1 MKKIAIAGGG
11 AMGLALATVL
21 SSHNSVSLWI
31 RDKKRAKETAK
42 KRENK
47 KHLPG
52 VKIPESVFISSN
64 LAEVIE
70 GADLVI
76 IAVPSFNMR
85 DVVNLLKGLFGEEVE
100 KWPVL
105 VGLSKGMEKKTLK
118 LPSQIV
124 EDIFGSIGIPYS
136 HLAVLGFAS
145 EIARGRPTTEVLAS
159 TDPALTQQIKDILET
174 RRFHILS
181 SDDLLGVQL
190 GGTLKNILTMGIA
203 LAEATQKDPKIRSKL
218 LPSAIEELVRIGTE
232 LGGSP
237 ETLNDL
243 SGEGDLILTSSSSL
257 SRSYLV
263 GRRLITEGL
272 RPIKQEIEKRR
283 ITSEGWESV
292 QAVYQICQE
301 RNIEAPIVTEV
312 YKVIY
317 EGKPAEEAAQALVD
331 LVKRREEERKQQKQK
346 DKGKHKDKDKKKD
359 KDKEKKK
366 DEAKDEKKH
375 EEKDKGKDKDKDK
388 DKNEAKQKDTK
399 KDKDKK
405 NGNSKNSGNA
415 KGNGGKKRNGNAKN
429 GNSKKASNGG

>member
-100 KWPVL
+100 SWPLL

-159 TDPALTQQIKDILET
+159 TDPALTHQIKDILET

-203 LAEATQKDPKIRSKL
+203 LAEATHKDPKIRSKL

-272 RPIKQEIEKRR
+272 RPIKQEIDKKR

-331 LVKRREEERKQQKQK
+331 LVKRREEERKQQKK

-359 KDKEKKK
+359 KDKEKKR
-366 DEAKDEKKH
+366 
-375 EEKDKGKDKDKDK
+375 EEKDKGKDKDKN
-388 DKNEAKQKDTK
+388 KNEAEHKDTK

-415 KGNGGKKRNGNAKN
+415 KGNSGKKKNGNAKN

>member
-100 KWPVL
+100 TWPLL

-159 TDPALTQQIKDILET
+159 TDPALTHQIKDILET

-203 LAEATQKDPKIRSKL
+203 LAEATHKDPKIRSKL

-272 RPIKQEIEKRR
+272 RPIKQEIDKKR

-331 LVKRREEERKQQKQK
+331 LVKRREEERKQQKK

-359 KDKEKKK
+359 KDKEKKR
-366 DEAKDEKKH
+366 
-375 EEKDKGKDKDKDK
+375 EEKDKGKDKDKN
-388 DKNEAKQKDTK
+388 KNEAEHKDTK

-415 KGNGGKKRNGNAKN
+415 KGNSGKKKNGNAKN

>member
-21 SSHNSVSLWI
+21 SSNNSVSLWI
-31 RDKKRAKETAK
+31 RDRKQAKETAK

-52 VKIPESVFISSN
+52 IKIPESVFISPDLS
-64 LAEVIE
+64 EVIE

-76 IAVPSFNMR
+76 VAVPSFNMR
-85 DVVNLLKGLFGEEVE
+85 DVVNLLKGLLGEEVE
-100 KWPVL
+100 KWPFL
-105 VGLSKGMEKKTLK
+105 VGLAKGMEKKTLK

-124 EDIFGSIGIPYS
+124 EDIFGSIGLPYS

-145 EIARGRPTTEVLAS
+145 EIARGNPTTEVLAS
-159 TDPALTQQIKDILET
+159 TDPALARQIKDILET
-174 RRFHILS
+174 KRFHILS

-203 LAEATQKDPKIRSKL
+203 LAEATQKDPKIRGKL
-218 LPSAIEELVRIGTE
+218 LPSAIDELVRIGTA
-232 LGGSP
+232 LGGTR
-237 ETLNDL
+237 ETLNGL
-243 SGEGDLILTSSSSL
+243 SGEGDLVLTSSSSL

-272 RPIKQEIEKRR
+272 RPIRQEIEKRR

-301 RNIEAPIVTEV
+301 RGIDAPIVTEV

-317 EGKPAEEAAQALVD
+317 EGKPAEEAAAALVD
-331 LVKRREEERKQQKQK
+331 LVKRREEERKQQKK
-346 DKGKHKDKDKKKD
+346 KEKDKKKD
-359 KDKEKKK
+359 KDRDK
-366 DEAKDEKKH
+366 DKH
-375 EEKDKGKDKDKDK
+375 KNGKKGKDKKSG
-388 DKNEAKQKDTK
+388 NG
-399 KDKDKK
+399 K
-405 NGNSKNSGNA
+405 NGGNA
-415 KGNGGKKRNGNAKN
+415 RGNGGKKNGNDK
-429 GNSKKASNGG
+429 NSKKVANGG

>member
-1 MKKIAIAGGG
+1 
-11 AMGLALATVL
+11 MGLALATVL

-52 VKIPESVFISSN
+52 VKIPESVFISSS

-70 GADLVI
+70 NADLVI
-76 IAVPSFNMR
+76 VAVPSFNMR

-100 KWPVL
+100 KWPLL

-124 EDIFGSIGIPYS
+124 EDIFGSIGVPYS

-159 TDPALTQQIKDILET
+159 TDPVLTQQIKDILES

-190 GGTLKNILTMGIA
+190 GGTLKNILTIGIA
-203 LAEATQKDPKIRSKL
+203 IGEATQKDPKTRSKL
-218 LPSAIEELVRIGTE
+218 LPSAIEELVRIGTA

-243 SGEGDLILTSSSSL
+243 SGEGDLVLTSSSSL

-263 GRRLITEGL
+263 GRRLIKEGIL
-272 RPIKQEIEKRR
+272 PIKQEIEKRR
-283 ITSEGWESV
+283 LTSEGWESV
-292 QAVYQICQE
+292 QAIYQICLE
-301 RNIEAPIVTEV
+301 RNIDAPIVTEV

-317 EGKPAEEAAQALVD
+317 EGKPSEEAAEAMVR
-331 LVKRREEERKQQKQK
+331 LVKQREEERKQQKKK
-346 DKGKHKDKDKKKD
+346 DKKKGKGKDKAKDKDSKKDKHKEDDKHKDKV
-359 KDKEKKK
+359 
-366 DEAKDEKKH
+366 
-375 EEKDKGKDKDKDK
+375 
-388 DKNEAKQKDTK
+388 
-399 KDKDKK
+399 KDKK
-405 NGNSKNSGNA
+405 NGKGKNGGNG
-415 KGNGGKKRNGNAKN
+415 KGNGGRKKN
-429 GNSKKASNGG
+429 GNGKKV

>member
-21 SSHNSVSLWI
+21 SSNNSVGLWI
-31 RDKKRAKETAK
+31 RDRKQAKETAK

-52 VKIPESVFISSN
+52 VKIPESVFISAD

-76 IAVPSFNMR
+76 VAVPSFNMR
-85 DVVNLLKGLFGEEVE
+85 DVVSLLKGLLGEEVE
-100 KWPVL
+100 KWPFL
-105 VGLSKGMEKKTLK
+105 VGLAKGMEKKTLK

-124 EDIFGSIGIPYS
+124 EDIFGSIGLPYS

-145 EIARGRPTTEVLAS
+145 EIARGNPTTEVLAS
-159 TDPALTQQIKDILET
+159 TDPALAKQIKEILET
-174 RRFHILS
+174 KRFHILS

-203 LAEATQKDPKIRSKL
+203 LAEATEKDPKIRGRL
-218 LPSAIEELVRIGTE
+218 LPSAIDELVRIGTA
-232 LGGSP
+232 LGGTR
-237 ETLNDL
+237 ETLNGL

-272 RPIKQEIEKRR
+272 RPIRQEIEKRR

-301 RNIEAPIVTEV
+301 RGIEAPIVTEV

-317 EGKPAEEAAQALVD
+317 EGKPAEEAAEALVD
-331 LVKRREEERKQQKQK
+331 LVKRREEERKQLKK
-346 DKGKHKDKDKKKD
+346 KEKDKKKD
-359 KDKEKKK
+359 EGKDKK
-366 DEAKDEKKH
+366 DKPKD
-375 EEKDKGKDKDKDK
+375 KDKGKDKHKDS
-388 DKNEAKQKDTK
+388 
-399 KDKDKK
+399 DKK
-405 NGNSKNSGNA
+405 
-415 KGNGGKKRNGNAKN
+415 NGNAKN
-429 GNSKKASNGG
+429 GGNGRGNGGKKNGNGKKASNGG

>member
-52 VKIPESVFISSN
+52 VKIPESVFISSS

-70 GADLVI
+70 DADLVI

-100 KWPVL
+100 KWPLL

-159 TDPALTQQIKDILET
+159 TDPVLTQQIKDILES
-174 RRFHILS
+174 RRFRILS

-190 GGTLKNILTMGIA
+190 GGTLKNILTIGIA
-203 LAEATQKDPKIRSKL
+203 IGEATQKDPKTRSKL
-218 LPSAIEELVRIGTE
+218 LPSAIEELVRIGTA

-243 SGEGDLILTSSSSL
+243 SGEGDLVLTSSSSL

-263 GRRLITEGL
+263 GRRLFKEGIL
-272 RPIKQEIEKRR
+272 PIKQEIDKRR
-283 ITSEGWESV
+283 LTSEGWESV
-292 QAVYQICQE
+292 QAIYQICLE
-301 RNIEAPIVTEV
+301 RNIDAPIVTEV

-317 EGKPAEEAAQALVD
+317 EGKPAEEAAEAM
-331 LVKRREEERKQQKQK
+331 VKLLKQREEERKQQKKNKDKKK
-346 DKGKHKDKDKKKD
+346 DKGKDKKKNKHGDKDKHKDEVKDKKKD
-359 KDKEKKK
+359 KDK
-366 DEAKDEKKH
+366 
-375 EEKDKGKDKDKDK
+375 
-388 DKNEAKQKDTK
+388 
-399 KDKDKK
+399 K
-405 NGNSKNSGNA
+405 NGDGKNG
-415 KGNGGKKRNGNAKN
+415 KGNGGKKKN
-429 GNSKKASNGG
+429 GNGKKASNGR

>member
-52 VKIPESVFISSN
+52 VKIPESVFISSS

-70 GADLVI
+70 NADLVI
-76 IAVPSFNMR
+76 VAVPSFNMR

-100 KWPVL
+100 KWPLL

-159 TDPALTQQIKDILET
+159 TDPVLTQQIKDILES
-174 RRFHILS
+174 RRFRILS

-190 GGTLKNILTMGIA
+190 GGTLKNILTIGIA
-203 LAEATQKDPKIRSKL
+203 IGEATQKDPKTRSKL
-218 LPSAIEELVRIGTE
+218 LPSAIEELVRIGTA

-243 SGEGDLILTSSSSL
+243 SGEGDLVLTSSSSL

-263 GRRLITEGL
+263 GRRLIKEGIL
-272 RPIKQEIEKRR
+272 PIKQEIEKRR
-283 ITSEGWESV
+283 LTSEGWESV
-292 QAVYQICQE
+292 QAIYQICLE
-301 RNIEAPIVTEV
+301 RNIDAPIVTEV

-317 EGKPAEEAAQALVD
+317 EGKPAEEAAEAMVG
-331 LVKRREEERKQQKQK
+331 LVKQREEERKQQKK
-346 DKGKHKDKDKKKD
+346 KDKK
-359 KDKEKKK
+359 
-366 DEAKDEKKH
+366 
-375 EEKDKGKDKDKDK
+375 KGKDKDKGRKKDEAQDKKK
-388 DKNEAKQKDTK
+388 DKHRDKENHKGKNK
-399 KDKDKK
+399 NKDKK
-405 NGNSKNSGNA
+405 NGNGKNGGNG
-415 KGNGGKKRNGNAKN
+415 KGNGGKKKN
-429 GNSKKASNGG
+429 GNGKKV

>member
-1 MKKIAIAGGG
+1 
-11 AMGLALATVL
+11 MGLALATVL

-52 VKIPESVFISSN
+52 VKIPESVFISSS

-70 GADLVI
+70 DADLVI

-100 KWPVL
+100 KWPLL

-159 TDPALTQQIKDILET
+159 TDPVLTQQIKDILES
-174 RRFHILS
+174 RRFRILS

-190 GGTLKNILTMGIA
+190 GGTLKNILTIGIA
-203 LAEATQKDPKIRSKL
+203 IGEATQKDPKTRSKL
-218 LPSAIEELVRIGTE
+218 LPSAIEELVRIGTA

-243 SGEGDLILTSSSSL
+243 SGEGDLVLTSSSSL

-263 GRRLITEGL
+263 GRRLFKEGIL
-272 RPIKQEIEKRR
+272 PIKQEIDKRR
-283 ITSEGWESV
+283 LTSEGWESV
-292 QAVYQICQE
+292 QAIYQICLE
-301 RNIEAPIVTEV
+301 RNIDAPIVTEV

-317 EGKPAEEAAQALVD
+317 EGKPAEEAAEAM
-331 LVKRREEERKQQKQK
+331 VKLLKQREEERKQQKKNKDKKK
-346 DKGKHKDKDKKKD
+346 DKGKDKKKNKHGDKDKHKDEVKDKKKD
-359 KDKEKKK
+359 KDK
-366 DEAKDEKKH
+366 
-375 EEKDKGKDKDKDK
+375 
-388 DKNEAKQKDTK
+388 
-399 KDKDKK
+399 K
-405 NGNSKNSGNA
+405 NGDGKNG
-415 KGNGGKKRNGNAKN
+415 KGNGGKKKN
-429 GNSKKASNGG
+429 GNGKKASNGR

>member
-52 VKIPESVFISSN
+52 VKIPESVFISSS
-64 LAEVIE
+64 LAEVIQD
-70 GADLVI
+70 ADLVI

-100 KWPVL
+100 KWPLL

-124 EDIFGSIGIPYS
+124 EDIFGSIGLPYS

-159 TDPALTQQIKDILET
+159 TDPVLTQQIKHILES
-174 RRFHILS
+174 RRFRILS

-190 GGTLKNILTMGIA
+190 GGTLKNILTIGIA
-203 LAEATQKDPKIRSKL
+203 IGEATEKDPKIRSRL
-218 LPSAIEELVRIGTE
+218 LPSAIEELVRIGTA

-263 GRRLITEGL
+263 GRRLIKEGIL
-272 RPIKQEIEKRR
+272 PIKQEIEKRR
-283 ITSEGWESV
+283 LTSEGWESV
-292 QAVYQICQE
+292 QSIYQICLE
-301 RNIEAPIVTEV
+301 RNIDAPIVTEV

-317 EGKPAEEAAQALVD
+317 EGKPAEEAAEAMVR
-331 LVKRREEERKQQKQK
+331 LVKQREEERKQQKKKEK
-346 DKGKHKDKDKKKD
+346 DKKKGKDKNKDKKKGEDKDKKKD
-359 KDKEKKK
+359 K
-366 DEAKDEKKH
+366 H
-375 EEKDKGKDKDKDK
+375 KDKDKH
-388 DKNEAKQKDTK
+388 
-399 KDKDKK
+399 K
-405 NGNSKNSGNA
+405 NGKNGGNG
-415 KGNGGKKRNGNAKN
+415 KGNGGKKKN
-429 GNSKKASNGG
+429 GNGKNGDAKKASNGG

>member
-52 VKIPESVFISSN
+52 VKIPESVFISSS
-64 LAEVIE
+64 LAEVIQD
-70 GADLVI
+70 ADLVI

-100 KWPVL
+100 KWPLL

-124 EDIFGSIGIPYS
+124 EDIFGSIGLPYS

-159 TDPALTQQIKDILET
+159 TDPVLTQQIKHILES
-174 RRFHILS
+174 RRFRILS

-190 GGTLKNILTMGIA
+190 GGTLKNILTIGIA
-203 LAEATQKDPKIRSKL
+203 IGEATEKDPKIRSRL
-218 LPSAIEELVRIGTE
+218 LPSAIEELVRIGTA

-263 GRRLITEGL
+263 GRRLIKEGIL
-272 RPIKQEIEKRR
+272 PIKQEIEKRR
-283 ITSEGWESV
+283 LTSEGWESV
-292 QAVYQICQE
+292 QSIYQICLE
-301 RNIEAPIVTEV
+301 RNIDAPIVTEV

-317 EGKPAEEAAQALVD
+317 EGKPAEEAAEAMVR
-331 LVKRREEERKQQKQK
+331 LVKQREEERKQQKKKEK
-346 DKGKHKDKDKKKD
+346 DKKKGKDKNKDKKKGEDKDKKKD
-359 KDKEKKK
+359 K
-366 DEAKDEKKH
+366 H
-375 EEKDKGKDKDKDK
+375 KDKDKH
-388 DKNEAKQKDTK
+388 KNGKNGGNGKGNGGR
-399 KDKDKK
+399 KK
-405 NGNSKNSGNA
+405 NGNGKNVDA
-415 KGNGGKKRNGNAKN
+415 
-429 GNSKKASNGG
+429 KKASNGG

>member
-11 AMGLALATVL
+11 AMGLALATIL

-52 VKIPESVFISSN
+52 VKIPESVFISSS

-70 GADLVI
+70 DADLVI

-100 KWPVL
+100 KWPLL

-159 TDPALTQQIKDILET
+159 TDPVLTQQIKDILES
-174 RRFHILS
+174 RRFRILS

-190 GGTLKNILTMGIA
+190 GGTLKNILTIGIA
-203 LAEATQKDPKIRSKL
+203 IGEATQKDPKTRSKL
-218 LPSAIEELVRIGTE
+218 LPSAIEELVRIGTA

-243 SGEGDLILTSSSSL
+243 SGEGDLVLTSSSSL

-263 GRRLITEGL
+263 GRRLFKEGIL
-272 RPIKQEIEKRR
+272 PIKQEIDKRR
-283 ITSEGWESV
+283 LTSEGWESV
-292 QAVYQICQE
+292 QAIYQICLE
-301 RNIEAPIVTEV
+301 RNIDAPIVTEV

-317 EGKPAEEAAQALVD
+317 EGKPAEEAAEAM
-331 LVKRREEERKQQKQK
+331 VKLLKQREEERKQQKKNKDKKK
-346 DKGKHKDKDKKKD
+346 DKGKDKKKNKHGDKDKHKDEVKDKKKD
-359 KDKEKKK
+359 KDK
-366 DEAKDEKKH
+366 
-375 EEKDKGKDKDKDK
+375 
-388 DKNEAKQKDTK
+388 
-399 KDKDKK
+399 K
-405 NGNSKNSGNA
+405 NGGGKNG
-415 KGNGGKKRNGNAKN
+415 KGNGGKKKN
-429 GNSKKASNGG
+429 GNGKKASNGR

>member
-52 VKIPESVFISSN
+52 VKIPESVFISSS

-70 GADLVI
+70 DADLVI

-100 KWPVL
+100 KWPLL

-159 TDPALTQQIKDILET
+159 TDPVLTQQIKDILES
-174 RRFHILS
+174 RRFRILS

-190 GGTLKNILTMGIA
+190 GGTLKNILTIGIA
-203 LAEATQKDPKIRSKL
+203 IGEATQKDPRIRSKL
-218 LPSAIEELVRIGTE
+218 LPSAIEELVRIGTA

-263 GRRLITEGL
+263 GRRLIKEGIL
-272 RPIKQEIEKRR
+272 PIKQEIEKRR
-283 ITSEGWESV
+283 LTSEGWESV
-292 QAVYQICQE
+292 QSIYQICLE
-301 RNIEAPIVTEV
+301 RNIDAPIVTEV

-317 EGKPAEEAAQALVD
+317 EGKPTEEAAEAMVR
-331 LVKRREEERKQQKQK
+331 LVKQREEERKQQKKKGKEKHK
-346 DKGKHKDKDKKKD
+346 DKDRKKDKDSKKGEDKDKKKD
-359 KDKEKKK
+359 KHRDKEN
-366 DEAKDEKKH
+366 H
-375 EEKDKGKDKDKDK
+375 KGKDKS
-388 DKNEAKQKDTK
+388 
-399 KDKDKK
+399 KDKK
-405 NGNSKNSGNA
+405 NGNGRNVGNG
-415 KGNGGKKRNGNAKN
+415 KGNGGKKKN
-429 GNSKKASNGG
+429 GNGKNGKKA

>member
-100 KWPVL
+100 TWPLL

-159 TDPALTQQIKDILET
+159 TDPALTHQIKDILET

-272 RPIKQEIEKRR
+272 RPIKQEIDKKR

-331 LVKRREEERKQQKQK
+331 LVKRREEERKQQKK

-359 KDKEKKK
+359 KDKEKKR
-366 DEAKDEKKH
+366 
-375 EEKDKGKDKDKDK
+375 EEKDKGKDKDKN
-388 DKNEAKQKDTK
+388 KNEAEHKDTK

-415 KGNGGKKRNGNAKN
+415 KGNSGKKKNGNAKN

>member
-52 VKIPESVFISSN
+52 VKIPESVFISSS

-70 GADLVI
+70 DADLVI
-76 IAVPSFNMR
+76 VAVPSFNMR
-85 DVVNLLKGLFGEEVE
+85 DVVNLLKGLMGEEVE
-100 KWPVL
+100 RWPFL
-105 VGLSKGMEKKTLK
+105 VGLAKGMEKKTLK

-145 EIARGRPTTEVLAS
+145 EIARGTPSTEVLAS
-159 TDPALTQQIKDILET
+159 TDPVLAKQIKDILQTEKF
-174 RRFHILS
+174 RILS

-190 GGTLKNILTMGIA
+190 AGTLKNILTIGIA
-203 LAEATQKDPKIRSKL
+203 LSDATQKEPRIRSRL
-218 LPSAIEELVRIGTE
+218 LPSAIDELVRIGTA
-232 LGGSP
+232 LGGTR
-237 ETLNDL
+237 ETLNGL
-243 SGEGDLILTSSSSL
+243 SGEGDLVLTSSSSL

-263 GRRLITEGL
+263 GRRLLKEGIL
-272 RPIKQEIEKRR
+272 PIKEEIQKRR

-292 QAVYQICQE
+292 QAIYQICQE
-301 RNIEAPIVTEV
+301 RNIDAPIVTEV

-317 EGKPAEEAAQALVD
+317 EGKPAEEAAEALVN
-331 LVKRREEERKQQKQK
+331 LVKQREEERKQQKK
-346 DKGKHKDKDKKKD
+346 KDKDKKK
-359 KDKEKKK
+359 
-366 DEAKDEKKH
+366 
-375 EEKDKGKDKDKDK
+375 GKDKDKVSKKDEAQDKKK
-388 DKNEAKQKDTK
+388 DKHRDKENHKGKNK
-399 KDKDKK
+399 NKDKK
-405 NGNSKNSGNA
+405 NGNGKNGRNG
-415 KGNGGKKRNGNAKN
+415 KGNGGKKKN
-429 GNSKKASNGG
+429 GNGKNSKKV